1 MGKSDPTDSDKGKR
15 KNKQTKEDMKAEKK
29 DSSKICTVS
38 QPSACAKHFEV
49 CAKTLRNLVKDG
61 RDYIG
66 GGRKTGEQENK
77 LTEFVS
83 ERLSLGCGRDFHQLC
98 LTIQDL
104 IWRLRVADP
113 DREFSDW
120 DSDYPASL
128 AEDHGSQQRQEM
140 LTTADLD
147 NCFFDVNK
155 KFFTDPKFSACFE
168 DLKRTCIIGSLVKD
182 RNIQEEFSN
191 N

>member
-1 MGKSDPTDSDKGKR
+1 M
-15 KNKQTKEDMKAEKK
+15 
-29 DSSKICTVS
+29 I
-38 QPSACAKHFEV
+38 F
-49 CAKTLRNLVKDG
+49 
-61 RDYIG
+61 
-66 GGRKTGEQENK
+66 TGEQGNK

-113 DREFSDW
+113 DREFPDW

-182 RNIQEEFSN
+182 RNVQEEFSN

>member
-1 MGKSDPTDSDKGKR
+1 M
-15 KNKQTKEDMKAEKK
+15 
-29 DSSKICTVS
+29 I
-38 QPSACAKHFEV
+38 F
-49 CAKTLRNLVKDG
+49 
-61 RDYIG
+61 
-66 GGRKTGEQENK
+66 TGEEGNK

-113 DREFSDW
+113 DREFPDW

-128 AEDHGSQQRQEM
+128 AEDHGS
-140 LTTADLD
+140 
-147 NCFFDVNK
+147 K